1 MYRFAFGGLLLLAC
15 GHAPAHAQAQAQD
28 LNLVVIGNGKG
39 VPPAMPLAQLRS
51 TLKGEKLRWPD
62 GSKVVIALLK
72 TTTPIGQNT
81 SKKIYN
87 MSANEL
93 NKYWLALVF
102 QGKAD
107 APNFFN
113 SEAELADFVAQT
125 TGAIGVVNQPA
136 PSSKTITIDGK
147 KFL

>member
-1 MYRFAFGGLLLLAC
+1 MGLVYRFTFGLLLILAC
-15 GHAPAHAQAQAQD
+15 GHAPAHAQD

-39 VPPAMPLAQLRS
+39 VPTAMNLTQLKS
-51 TLKGEKLRWPD
+51 TMKGEKLRWPD

-72 TTTPIGQNT
+72 TTTAIGQNT

-113 SEAELADFVAQT
+113 SETELADFVAQT

>member
-1 MYRFAFGGLLLLAC
+1 MARLYRLTFFLLFGC
-15 GHAPAHAQAQAQD
+15 VMSHTPARAQGP
-28 LNLVVIGNGKG
+28 NLVIIGNGRG
-39 VPPAMPLAQLRS
+39 VPSEMNLTQLKATMR
-51 TLKGEKLRWPD
+51 GEKLRWPD

-72 TTTPIGQNT
+72 PNTPTGQNT

-102 QGKAD
+102 QGRAD
-107 APNFFN
+107 GPNFFN
-113 SEAELADFVAQT
+113 SEADLAEFVAQT
-125 TGAIGVVNQPA
+125 PGAIGVVTQPV
-136 PSSKTITIDGK
+136 PSSKTVIVEGR